1 MKKVL
6 KSKRTWGIVGAIVS
20 LCITYNIG
28 QSGAQVTIDKEK
40 VKYDEITSKIKDVKV
55 ELDNAKY
62 DLKDTKSKLA
72 AEQSK
77 LDEKKDKV
85 TEVLA
90 LVDKSDKIKSDLS
103 EATVNLD
110 NYNKQISNKKAE
122 LEKLTSIVKAK
133 KEEPKVLGAGQY
145 IVGKDIPAGRYK
157 ATNVGRGSNF
167 FVFDSSGDNVVNAI
181 LGDGMVGDGDYV
193 FFCDDGYVIETHAK
207 VKLIPVE

>member
-1 MKKVL
+1 MKKVF
-6 KSKRTWGIVGAIVS
+6 KSKRTWGIVGVIVA

-28 QSGAQVTIDKEK
+28 QSGAQVTVDKEK
-40 VKYDEITSKIKDVKV
+40 VNYEEIKSKVKDVKI

-72 AEQSK
+72 AEQSQ

-90 LVDKSDKIKSDLS
+90 LVDKRDTVKSDLDK
-103 EATVNLD
+103 ATADLD
-110 NYNKQISNKKAE
+110 KYNKQINIKKAE
-122 LEKLTSIVKAK
+122 LEKLTNIVKAK
-133 KEEPKVLGAGQY
+133 KEEPKVLSAGQY